1 MLKFWLLI
9 GLLLAGGHA
18 VLGQAPAA
26 IAIVAA
32 AAADSLPL
40 VRVVP
45 FERPG
50 ATSANPA
57 GLLYVADGRQN
68 IVQLTPDGQRLQMYS
83 PAVRGRVA
91 SLDAGFTGKVLAFY
105 DDRQALVLFDRFLSP
120 ITTLQFAD
128 FPATAERL
136 IRAAT
141 LAPDGTIWLYDERQ
155 LALVRLD
162 PRDPSTATAV
172 PLDLVLTSP
181 KSDIRALH
189 VWQNQLYLVDRA
201 TGIYVF
207 DIFGAF
213 SRRIALPGLLNVH
226 FRGDELFFL
235 TADARAVQF
244 EALYTSAA
252 PPRRL
257 LLPAAPNGQQWTA
270 VGGTASDGLYLV
282 CPAGIGV
289 TAAPDSPRPDR

>member
-1 MLKFWLLI
+1 MLKSWLLI
-9 GLLLAGGHA
+9 GLLLAGGRVA
-18 VLGQAPAA
+18 VGQTLAA
-26 IAIVAA
+26 TGAA
-32 AAADSLPL
+32 AAVVADSLPL

-50 ATSANPA
+50 ATSADPA

-68 IVQLTPDGQRLQMYS
+68 IVQLTPDGQRLQTYS

-120 ITTLQFAD
+120 ITALQFAD

-162 PRDPSTATAV
+162 PRDPSAATAV

-213 SRRIALPGLLNVH
+213 SRRIVLPGLANVH

-235 TADARAVQF
+235 TADARALQF

-257 LLPAAPNGQQWTA
+257 LLPAAPSGQAWVDV
-270 VGGTASDGLYLV
+270 VGGASGAFYLV

-289 TAAPDSPRPDR
+289 TALPAPPRPGR